1 MKRNSILPIHI
12 GGTIASAESK
22 TGFRPKLSFS
32 DLLGKIDRELTGD
45 RHIASAKSP
54 FGEFGIDSA
63 SMQIP
68 HIQKIAGTIWDN
80 YNKHDAFIV
89 THGTDTLAYTASML
103 SFMLQGIQKPVIV
116 TGAQKTLEDDK
127 SDVIGNLETALL
139 AASTSNYGVWVAFN
153 GKIIKAVRA
162 TKINIG
168 VDCVDAF
175 VSNVRDEISIS
186 DFQLNDY
193 SVNRGQS
200 ETFCTKV
207 SEALDIY
214 CLTHTTNPVWLKNYL
229 DNSDLRVLIVLIYG
243 MSGHR
248 EELMEVLS
256 GWANENEAIVI
267 AKTHSPYGSTD
278 LSKYELGVKA
288 LQMGILSSLDITLES
303 VYAKAS
309 ILLTRS
315 SDPRDFSRQFY
326 ANICDEFDEEG
337 VQIFMKKVDFWLA
350 ASSPNVS

>member
-22 TGFRPKLSFS
+22 TGFKPKRSFA
-32 DLLGKIDRELTGD
+32 DLLGEIDRELTGD
-45 RHIASAKSP
+45 RHIAPAQSP

-68 HIQKIAGTIWDN
+68 HIQKIAETILNNYDN
-80 YNKHDAFIV
+80 HDAFIV

-103 SFMLQGIQKPVIV
+103 SFMLLGIQKPVIV

-127 SDVIGNLETALL
+127 SDVVGNLETALL
-139 AASTSNYGVWVAFN
+139 AASTSNCGVWVVFN

-168 VDCVDAF
+168 VDCLDAF
-175 VSNVRDEISIS
+175 SSNIMDEIPLAS
-186 DFQLNDY
+186 FQRNDC

-200 ETFCTKV
+200 ESFSTTV
-207 SEALDIY
+207 SEALEIY
-214 CLTHTTNPVWLKNYL
+214 CLTHTTNPVLLRNYL
-229 DNSDLRVLIVLIYG
+229 NHSGLRVLIVLIYG

-248 EELMEVLS
+248 KELIEVLS
-256 GWANENEAIVI
+256 RWASANEAIVI

-288 LQMGILSSLDITLES
+288 LQRGILSSLDMTLES
-303 VYAKAS
+303 VYAKAC
-309 ILLTRS
+309 ILIARS
-315 SDPRDFSRQFY
+315 SDPREFSRQFY
-326 ANICDEFDEEG
+326 ANYCGELDEAG
-337 VQIFMKKVDFWLA
+337 VQKYIKKADFWLA
-350 ASSPNVS
+350 AS

>member
-1 MKRNSILPIHI
+1 MKRNSILPIHV

-22 TGFRPKLSFS
+22 TGFKPKHSFA
-32 DLLGKIDRELTGD
+32 DLLGKIDRELTGV
-45 RHIASAKSP
+45 RHIAPAQSP

-68 HIQKIAGTIWDN
+68 HIEKIAGTIWSN
-80 YNKHDAFIV
+80 YENHDAFII

-127 SDVIGNLETALL
+127 SDVVGNMETALL
-139 AASTSNYGVWVAFN
+139 AASTSNCGVWVAFN
-153 GKIIKAVRA
+153 RKIIKAVRA

-175 VSNVRDEISIS
+175 VSNIMDEIPIS

-193 SVNRGQS
+193 SINKGQA
-200 ETFCTKV
+200 ETFITKV
-207 SEALDIY
+207 SKALDIY
-214 CLTHTTNPVWLKNYL
+214 CLTHTTTPDLLRNYL
-229 DNSDLRVLIVLIYG
+229 DNSDLRVVIVLIYG

-248 EELMEVLS
+248 QELMEILS
-256 GWANENEAIVI
+256 RWANDNQEIVI

-278 LSKYELGVKA
+278 LSKYELGVEA
-288 LQMGILSSLDITLES
+288 LKMGILSSLDMTLES
-303 VYAKAS
+303 VYAKS
-309 ILLTRS
+309 CILLPCSR
-315 SDPRDFSRQFY
+315 DPREFSRQLY
-326 ANICDEFDEEG
+326 ANFCDELDEAG
-337 VQIFMKKVDFWLA
+337 VQKFMKKADFWLA
-350 ASSPNVS
+350 AS

>member
-1 MKRNSILPIHI
+1 MKKNSILPIHT

-22 TGFRPKLSFS
+22 TGFRPKFSFEN
-32 DLLGKIDRELTGD
+32 LLGKVDRGLAGV
-45 RHIASAKSP
+45 RHIAPAQSP

-63 SMQIP
+63 GMQIS
-68 HIQKIAGTIWDN
+68 HIQKIAETIWNN
-80 YNKHDAFIV
+80 YDKHDAFLV
-89 THGTDTLAYTASML
+89 THGTDTLAYSASML

-139 AASTSNYGVWVAFN
+139 AASTSNCGVWVVFN

-168 VDCVDAF
+168 VDCLDAF
-175 VSNVRDEISIS
+175 ASNIMVEIPIAS
-186 DFQLNDY
+186 FQQNDY
-193 SVNRGQS
+193 SVNRGQA
-200 ETFCTKV
+200 ETFSTEV

-214 CLTHTTNPVWLKNYL
+214 CLTHTTNPVLLKNYL
-229 DNSDLRVLIVLIYG
+229 DNSNIRVLIILIYG

-248 EELMEVLS
+248 IELMEVLS
-256 GWANENEAIVI
+256 RWAHDNETIVI

-288 LQMGILSSLDITLES
+288 LQMGILSSLDMTMES

-309 ILLTRS
+309 ILLARH
-315 SDPRDFSRQFY
+315 SDALEFSRHFY
-326 ANICDEFDEEG
+326 TNFCDELDEVG
-337 VQIFMKKVDFWLA
+337 VQRFLKKA
-350 ASSPNVS
+350 ASWHATS